1 MKLKI
6 LATTILATMFSASS
20 FAAMV
25 NKSTI
30 VVDGIQVGK
39 MDGDN
44 LPEQFSLMFN
54 FHNTGNEIKVWQLGF
69 YMPRSFDSLALQ
81 RINPEQ
87 TMQICDAAGGDCVAL
102 KYVRADNVNNVDKAQ
117 GYFTLLAPVSQFSLK
132 PKTNYYIKIAHN
144 NQWSSGN
151 VSSLPQSLFLTIN
164 DENSDGVPKIYTIH
178 TELSQYQILNYDQNL
193 IDRQIQDNIQ
203 AKWLASQ
210 PKNIPQVGII
220 PSPVRIISGVDGD
233 FTLPAKTITIHN
245 QLNSDNAIVNL
256 WAPIIKQDWKLT
268 KKVVIDNDTNASNGI
283 LIQSI
288 SDPKAIQNNP
298 EGYRL
303 TIANDNITI
312 EALTA
317 TGVYYAFQTL
327 RQISAQSANNTLPSL
342 VITDYPRFKYRGV
355 LLDVARHY
363 FTVNEI
369 KTLID
374 VMANQKLNTLH
385 IHFSDDEA
393 FRLALPSYPELTATA
408 SNRGLGQ
415 SIGPAMLLQNNL
427 DATNLR
433 QPEYPV
439 ANSVYGGSYS
449 AIDIQSIISY
459 ANANQITI
467 IPEIDIPGHA
477 RALIKALPHAMIDTN
492 DSSQYLSVQGYRDD
506 VLPVCT
512 YGNDISVGNSFTT
525 TINTI
530 VNDIAKIFNQQTT
543 LYAVSNEVSL
553 GADEVSNNAWTND
566 TSCRNEWSK
575 LSALDKSQL
584 FIQKLAQ
591 NNNSLM
597 LSGWQQMVQ
606 SDGVALGK
614 YALPTSQVG
623 HVWVWN
629 PTREGVKQA
638 ANLAN
643 SNYPTILAYA
653 DKSYFDLAYSPSITE
668 PGFTWAGQFMDTA
681 NVLSLAKAADTTIS
695 QSANSQNI
703 LGLEGALWSENLP
716 SFDHMMYMALPKM
729 PALAEASW
737 SPSYNVTRNGK
748 TNWQSLANRLGCG
761 KNGYLSYLNK
771 LYGVN
776 YRGYPDGIAK
786 EVPEDFCS
794 VNPEGILNN
803 Q

>member
-6 LATTILATMFSASS
+6 LAATMLATLFSSPS

-44 LPEQFSLMFN
+44 LPEQFSLMLN
-54 FHNTGNEIKVWQLGF
+54 FHNTGDEIKVWQLGF

-81 RINPEQ
+81 NINPEQ
-87 TMQICDAAGGDCVAL
+87 TMQICDASGSCVSL
-102 KYVRADNVNNVDKAQ
+102 KYVRADSVNNADKSQ
-117 GYFTLLAPVSQFSLK
+117 GYFTLLAPVSHFTLK

-151 VSSLPQSLFLTIN
+151 VSSLPQSFFLTIN
-164 DENSDGVPKIYTIH
+164 DENSDGIPRIYTIK
-178 TELSQYQILNYDQNL
+178 TELSQYQIVNYDQNM

-203 AKWLASQ
+203 SKWLASQ
-210 PKNIPQVGII
+210 NKHPALVGIV
-220 PSPVRIISGVDGD
+220 PSPVRVMNGIGGD
-233 FTLPAKTITIHN
+233 FTLPNKTITIHN
-245 QLNSDNAIVNL
+245 QLNTDNAVVNL
-256 WAPIIKQDWKLT
+256 WAPVIKQDWNVR
-268 KKVVIDNDTNASNGI
+268 KKVLVDNDMNAATGI
-283 LIQSI
+283 VIQDI

-303 TIANDNITI
+303 TISNDNITI

-327 RQISAQSANNTLPSL
+327 RQISAQSTNNALPSL
-342 VITDYPRFKYRGV
+342 VITDYPRFKYRGI

-363 FTVNEI
+363 FSVNEI
-369 KTLID
+369 KTVLD

-385 IHFSDDEA
+385 IHFADDEA
-393 FRLALPSYPELTATA
+393 FRLALPNYPQLATVA

-415 SIGPAMLLQNNL
+415 AIGANMLLQNNL
-427 DATNLR
+427 DPANLS

-439 ANSVYGGSYS
+439 ANTVYGGSYS
-449 AIDIQSIISY
+449 AADIQAIISY

-477 RALIKALPHAMIDTN
+477 RALIKAFPQEMIDSN

-512 YGNDISVGNSFTT
+512 YGNDISVGNSFTA
-525 TINTI
+525 TINNVI
-530 VNDIAKIFNQQTT
+530 NDVNKLFNQQTT
-543 LYAVSNEVSL
+543 LYAISNELSI

-566 TSCRNEWSK
+566 TSCRNEWAK

-591 NNNSLM
+591 NNNAIVF
-597 LSGWQQMVQ
+597 SGWQQLVQ
-606 SDGVALGK
+606 TDGVALGK
-614 YALPTSQVG
+614 YAIPASQTG

-629 PTREGVKQA
+629 PSRDGIKQA

-643 SNYPTILAYA
+643 NNYPTILAYA
-653 DKSYFDLAYSPSITE
+653 DKSYFDLAYSPSMTE
-668 PGFTWAGQFMDTA
+668 PGFTWAGQFMGTA

-695 QSANSQNI
+695 LSHNAQNI
-703 LGLEGALWSENLP
+703 LGLEGALWSENIP
-716 SFDHMMYMALPKM
+716 SFDHLMYMALPKM

-737 SPSYNVTRNGK
+737 SPSYNVTQHGK
-748 TNWQSLANRLGCG
+748 ADWQSLASRLGCG
-761 KNGYLSYLNK
+761 KDGYLAYLHK
-771 LYGVN
+771 LYNVN
-776 YRGYPDGIAK
+776 YRGYPQGIAK
-786 EVPEDFCS
+786 EVPDEVC
-794 VNPEGILNN
+794 VINPEGILNN
-803 Q
+803 N